1 MPEVWHRR
9 VFTGDFAIGAGHR
22 TANQRRHMDSVSA
35 RLASNDGAIGA
46 HACQQDLG
54 LRENVV
60 VGGRSCII
68 PAGVPNP
75 MAVEDPGSTPN
86 GSACS
91 SSPPTTPDGC
101 CVNTHPGAD
110 GRRFCEQSRP
120 GEGRHPGRV
129 RGAGRPL
136 RGLPPRSELLIWRSV
151 VPIRCVAR
159 QLDTAS
165 PGSSST

>member
-60 VGGRSCII
+60 VWGRSCII

-75 MAVEDPGSTPN
+75 
-86 GSACS
+86 
-91 SSPPTTPDGC
+91 
-101 CVNTHPGAD
+101 D
-110 GRRFCEQSRP
+110 GRRIP
-120 GEGRHPGRV
+120 GLNTERV
-129 RGAGRPL
+129 RMLELAANDTRRVL
-136 RGLPPRSELLIWRSV
+136 REYASRCRWAPRSCHRRI
-151 VPIRCVAR
+151 
-159 QLDTAS
+159 
-165 PGSSST
+165 